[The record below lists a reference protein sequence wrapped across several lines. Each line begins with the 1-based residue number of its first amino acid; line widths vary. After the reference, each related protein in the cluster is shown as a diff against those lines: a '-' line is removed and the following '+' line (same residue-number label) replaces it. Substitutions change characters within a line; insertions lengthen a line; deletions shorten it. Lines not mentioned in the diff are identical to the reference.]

1 MTSHR
6 DFEGE
11 RQTVKKK
18 KKLKSPFFWILLVR
32 KPLLDKKR
40 RSLQTNFEHLGMA
53 NVLIMGV
60 YVCVFKKR
68 KNTICISQWNNDE
81 AEGKQV
87 AFRQTVSLLS

>member
-1 MTSHR
+1 
-6 DFEGE
+6 
-11 RQTVKKK
+11 
-18 KKLKSPFFWILLVR
+18 
-32 KPLLDKKR
+32 
-40 RSLQTNFEHLGMA
+40 MA